1 MPKPWA
7 LGLFLAIACLC
18 AGCAG
23 PSAPSPRT
31 AQTSYP
37 SPDYPPQPAEPAP
50 AQTPAPVVAAPQ
62 GRPLYGPVG
71 QAAPS
76 ASGGPVAAPV
86 AAPGVAPAVAA
97 PAPGASGPAALPAG
111 GPRPAGAPN
120 MGRLFEAMD
129 ADHNGRVTLEEWRA
143 FQEREFR
150 RLDRNDDGV
159 LTREE
164 MTAPPPMAP
173 GGPGARKAP

>member
-1 MPKPWA
+1 MPKSYA
-7 LGLFLAIACLC
+7 MGLCAVLCACLC

-23 PSAPSPRT
+23 SNAAPPRSLE
-31 AQTSYP
+31 TSYP
-37 SPDYPPQPAEPAP
+37 SPDYPARTSETAAPAP
-50 AQTPAPVVAAPQ
+50 AAAQTTPPATAAPQ

-71 QAAPS
+71 QAAP
-76 ASGGPVAAPV
+76 AG
-86 AAPGVAPAVAA
+86 APAAA
-97 PAPGASGPAALPAG
+97 PAAPATAVSAPQGAVPPMPGRRLGG
-111 GPRPAGAPN
+111 GPGAPN

-129 ADHNGRVTLEEWRA
+129 TDHNGRVTLEEWRN

-150 RLDRNDDGV
+150 RLDKNDDGV

-173 GGPGARKAP
+173 GGPAGRRTP